1 MIPMTKRVVLIPVYN
16 EVRHLDGLL
25 ERLRQVYDGDVICID
40 DGSSDGSGCVLKR
53 LEDHRTHVVLQ
64 DRNRG
69 YGATLLHGFRE
80 VIRSGYGY
88 MITMDSDGQHRPD
101 WIKGFFDAIPSWDIV
116 SGSRYCRESD
126 SEGAAPQDRRAINAQ
141 VTRIINE
148 RTGFGITDAFC
159 GFKAYRVSALAKL
172 DITETGYAMP
182 LQLWLQAKHFGL
194 RVAERPVSR
203 IYDDPHRSFG
213 GDLDNP
219 DIRLKLYLDTIEKE
233 CQRWKL

>member
-1 MIPMTKRVVLIPVYN
+1 MTRRVVLIPVYN

-25 ERLRQVYDGDVICID
+25 ARLREVYDGDVVCID
-40 DGSSDGSGCVLKR
+40 DGSSDGSACVLKKI
-53 LEDHRTHVVLQ
+53 EDQRTRVVLQ
-64 DRNRG
+64 GRNRG

-80 VIRSGYGY
+80 VIHAEYDY

-101 WIKGFFDAIPSWDIV
+101 WISGFFKDIAAWDIV
-116 SGSRYCRESD
+116 SGSRYCKESD
-126 SEGAAPQDRRAINAQ
+126 SEGRVPSDRRAINVR
-141 VTRIINE
+141 VTDVINDI
-148 RTGFGITDAFC
+148 TGFGITDAFC

-182 LQLWLQAKHFGL
+182 LQLWLQARHFGL
-194 RVAERPVSR
+194 KVTERPVSR

-219 DIRLKLYLDTIEKE
+219 EVRLGLYLDTIEKE
-233 CQRWKL
+233 RQRWKL